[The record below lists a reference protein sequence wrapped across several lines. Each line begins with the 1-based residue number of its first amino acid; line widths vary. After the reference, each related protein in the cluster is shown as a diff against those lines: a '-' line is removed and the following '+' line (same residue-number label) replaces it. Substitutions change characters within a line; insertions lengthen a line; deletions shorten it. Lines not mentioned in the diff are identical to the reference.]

1 MTPLVPF
8 DYSGRQVRTVQ
19 VDGEPWFVAADVCA
33 ILGLSNPSTAVSRLA
48 ADDLSTTEV
57 IDSMGRPQV
66 VRTVNE
72 SGLYDLI
79 LDSRRSEARAFR
91 RWVTSEVLPAIRKTG
106 SYGVVQF
113 DPRNLDHV
121 AELAN
126 VAAKQAHELEA
137 AKPKVEAFD
146 TYMDADNALGMGAVA
161 NQLGIGR
168 NTMMRK
174 LREAGVLQKDNRP
187 YQRYAHHFK
196 VVATS
201 YEAQNSTRATHTTYV
216 RPSGVELI
224 RKVLSGGKG
233 LLSIPG
239 GAA

>member
-1 MTPLVPF
+1 MTALIPF

-33 ILGLSNPSTAVSRLA
+33 ILELGNVTQALSRVA
-48 ADDLSTTEV
+48 ADDLSSNEV
-57 IDSMGRPQV
+57 IDSMGRTQV
-66 VRTVNE
+66 ARTVNE

-79 LDSRRSEARAFR
+79 LDSRKPEARAFR
-91 RWVTSEVLPAIRKTG
+91 RWVTSEVLPSIRKTG
-106 SYGVVQF
+106 RYDVPADF
-113 DPRNLDHV
+113 ATAL
-121 AELAN
+121 EL
-126 VAAKQAHELEA
+126 AAKQQRELMEA
-137 AKPKVEAFD
+137 APKVEAFD
-146 TYMDADNALGMGAVA
+146 TYMDADNAIAMGAA
-161 NQLGIGR
+161 AQQLGIGR
-168 NTMMRK
+168 NTMMKR

-187 YQRYAHHFK
+187 YQRYAQHFK

-201 YEAQNSTRATHTTYV
+201 YEAQNATRATHTTYV

-233 LLSIPG
+233 LLSISG

>member
-1 MTPLVPF
+1 MSDLIPF

-33 ILGLSNPSTAVSRLA
+33 ILELGNVTQALSRVA
-48 ADDLSTTEV
+48 ADDLSSNEV
-57 IDSMGRPQV
+57 IDSMGRTQV
-66 VRTVNE
+66 ARTVNE

-79 LDSRRSEARAFR
+79 LDSRKSEARAFR
-91 RWVTSEVLPAIRKTG
+91 RWVTSEVLPSIRKTG
-106 SYGVVQF
+106 RYDVPADF
-113 DPRNLDHV
+113 ATAL
-121 AELAN
+121 EL
-126 VAAKQAHELEA
+126 AAKQQRELMEA
-137 AKPKVEAFD
+137 APKVEAFD
-146 TYMDADNALGMGAVA
+146 TYMDADNAIAMGAA
-161 NQLGIGR
+161 AQQLGIGR
-168 NTMMRK
+168 NTMMKR

-187 YQRYAHHFK
+187 YQRYAQHFK

-201 YEAQNSTRATHTTYV
+201 YEAQNATRATHTTYV

-233 LLSIPG
+233 LLSISG

>member
-1 MTPLVPF
+1 MTALVPF

-33 ILGLSNPSTAVSRLA
+33 VLDHSNVTMAVASLDEDEKGLRIVETLGGDQQLTV
-48 ADDLSTTEV
+48 
-57 IDSMGRPQV
+57 
-66 VRTVNE
+66 VNE
-72 SGLYDLI
+72 PGLYSLI
-79 LDSRRSEARAFR
+79 LRSRKDEAKRFK
-91 RWVTSEVLPAIRKTG
+91 RWLTHEVLPEIRRTG
-106 SYGVVQF
+106 GYNL
-113 DPRNLDHV
+113 PRNLPE
-121 AELAN
+121 ALRALADREEAIL
-126 VAAKQAHELEA
+126 AAA
-137 AKPKVEAFD
+137 PKVEAFD

-174 LREAGVLQKDNRP
+174 LREASVLQKDNRP

-196 VVATS
+196 VVATT

-216 RPSGVELI
+216 KPSGVELI